1 VENLLGLVE
10 QACGTAN
17 ALLRDVLFLGQLEA
31 TRLQRHRTNLG
42 TFLEKRVA
50 VFRLSAQNKSVHM
63 RLQLPKGPIH
73 ADIHAEKF
81 GRILDN
87 LLTNALN
94 FTPAGGTIRVAL
106 RQLKGHLLISL
117 EATTRLDLLKLRQG
131 T

>member
-50 VFRLSAQNKSVHM
+50 VFRLSAQNKSVHL
-63 RLQLPKGPIH
+63 RLQLPKAP
-73 ADIHAEKF
+73 IHAEKF

-94 FTPAGGTIRVAL
+94 FTPGGGTIRVAL
-106 RQLKGHLLISL
+106 RQLKGHLLVSL